1 MAEKNA
7 VERDIKKID
16 IAAVEVILAAGS
28 LAEGGMDFA
37 ADAADQRGSLE
48 PAICATLSCS

>member
-16 IAAVEVILAAGS
+16 IAAAEVILAAGS
-28 LAEGGMDFA
+28 LVEGGMDFA
-37 ADAADQRGSLE
+37 ADAAGQRGSLE
-48 PAICATLSCS
+48 PAICAT